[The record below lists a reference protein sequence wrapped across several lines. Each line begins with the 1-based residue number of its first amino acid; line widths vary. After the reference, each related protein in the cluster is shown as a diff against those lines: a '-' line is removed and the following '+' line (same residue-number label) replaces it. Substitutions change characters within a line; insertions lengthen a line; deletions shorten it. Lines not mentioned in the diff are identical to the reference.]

1 MIQLNTLKEIH
12 FYLIQLNNDQQFI
25 QEIKNKEAMIK
36 VKTIKQ
42 IIFVEESVKATRR
55 IIEMKMTNQSKLR
68 DAVLTNVKENDLLI
82 ENCFL
87 CHKSDYTSK
96 KCLNKSFRINA
107 LNDEFDHS
115 LNFNSES
122 DSKN

>member
-1 MIQLNTLKEIH
+1 M
-12 FYLIQLNNDQQFI
+12 NNDQRAI
-25 QEIKNKEAMIK
+25 REIKNREAMIK
-36 VKTIKQ
+36 AQTTKQ
-42 IIFVEESVKATRR
+42 IIFAEESYKATHR
-55 IIEMKMTNQSKLR
+55 IIEMKMTDQSKSR

-82 ENCFL
+82 ENCFF
-87 CHKSDYTSK
+87 CHKSDHTFK
-96 KCLNKSFRINA
+96 ECLNRSFRINT

>member
-1 MIQLNTLKEIH
+1 LIQLNTLKEIH

>member
-1 MIQLNTLKEIH
+1 MIQLSTLKEIR
-12 FYLIQLNNDQQFI
+12 FYLIQLNNDQRAI

-36 VKTIKQ
+36 AQTTKQ
-42 IIFVEESVKATRR
+42 IIYAEESVKAIRR
-55 IIEMKMTNQSKLR
+55 IIETKMTDQSKSH
-68 DAVLTNVKENDLLI
+68 DAVLINVKENDLLI

-87 CHKSDYTSK
+87 CHKFDHTSK
-96 KCLNKSFRINA
+96 ECLNRSFRINT
-107 LNDEFDHS
+107 LDDKFDHS